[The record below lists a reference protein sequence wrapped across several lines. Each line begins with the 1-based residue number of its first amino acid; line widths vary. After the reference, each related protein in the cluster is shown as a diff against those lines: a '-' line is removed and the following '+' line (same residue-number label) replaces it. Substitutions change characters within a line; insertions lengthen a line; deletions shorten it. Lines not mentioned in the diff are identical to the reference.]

1 MAAPESNGPIRL
13 RSASVPVPWDLR
25 PANSKAAL
33 CASNIVRVE
42 PILYP
47 NVHLGENVRIE
58 PGAILGLP
66 PRGSEAGQLPLT
78 IGAGS
83 VIRAHT
89 TIYAG
94 VTIGARF
101 QSGHGAMIREDNEI
115 GDDCSVGTHAVLEPG
130 NRVGRGSRIHSH
142 CFLEQVVIGED
153 VFLGPGVVFT
163 DDPHPACPR
172 YLDCVRGA
180 TVEDQVSIGGNST
193 ILPGVRLGRCALIGA
208 GSVVT
213 HDVEAGWVV
222 AGNPARPRRKVAEL
236 TCFQGFFERPYVWR
250 EQRSDS

>member
-1 MAAPESNGPIRL
+1 MIPT
-13 RSASVPVPWDLR
+13 
-25 PANSKAAL
+25 
-33 CASNIVRVE
+33 VE

-47 NVHLGENVRIE
+47 NVQLAEDVRIE

-66 PRGSEAGQLPLT
+66 PRGAAPGELPLV
-78 IGAGS
+78 IGPGS

-101 QSGHGAMIREDNEI
+101 QSGHGAMIREDNQL
-115 GDDCSVGTHAVLEPG
+115 GDGCSVGTHAVLEPG
-130 NRVGRGSRIHSH
+130 NRVGNDTRIHSH
-142 CFLEQVVIGED
+142 CFLEQVTIGSG
-153 VFLGPGVVFT
+153 VFLGPNVVFT

-180 TVEDQVSIGGNST
+180 VVEDLVSIGGNST
-193 ILPGVRLGRCALIGA
+193 LLPGVRIGRGALVGA

-213 HDVEAGWVV
+213 RDVEPGWVV
-222 AGNPARPRRKVAEL
+222 AGNPARPRRRVSEL
-236 TCFQGFFERPYVWR
+236 VCFKGYFERPYAWR
-250 EQRSDS
+250 TEG